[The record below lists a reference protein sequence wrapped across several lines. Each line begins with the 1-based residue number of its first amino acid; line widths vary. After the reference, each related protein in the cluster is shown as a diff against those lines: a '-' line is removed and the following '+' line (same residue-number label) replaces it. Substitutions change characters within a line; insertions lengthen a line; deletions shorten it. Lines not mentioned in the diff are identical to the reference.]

1 MTKKPLTPLE
11 QLRNLCDGLAEDAL
25 VDDKPLTKQER
36 QEADELRARL
46 IKFAEDHVARLER
59 EEAQPAW
66 EKRAAKKKG
75 PPGSG
80 YVM

>member
-1 MTKKPLTPLE
+1 MTKKPLTPQE
-11 QLRNLCDGLAEDAL
+11 QLKNLCDGLAEDAL
-25 VDDKPLTKQER
+25 ADDKPLTKEER
-36 QEADELRARL
+36 KEAAELRSRL
-46 IKFAEDHVARLER
+46 IKFAEDHWARLER
-59 EEAQPAW
+59 EKTQPAW